1 MRVPGSG
8 VSTAGPGSLRSLL
21 VPLVVLIPVVLL
33 FAGTSGSGRE
43 FPIVFTQLP
52 ADAARSASDAP
63 LFDCGEGARIVRL
76 PPRGKKRVLTRKFAG
91 ACDPE
96 ISFDGTRM
104 LFAGKRAAADPW
116 NVFEMDLETGE
127 VRQITRD
134 HGNCR
139 SPTYQGRLF
148 TLDSPEP
155 WSQITFV
162 SDLAG
167 EINEHG
173 VSPATSLYTVRLDGS
188 GVQRLTY
195 NPSSDVDPTVL
206 PDGRLLFASWQR
218 ATLDRGA
225 TGRVALF
232 TSQIDGIDYALFSGD
247 EGRRVKTMPCVTKD
261 RLVVF
266 VETDDPVW
274 DGSGT
279 LGSVSLRRNLHSY
292 EPVTTATD
300 GRFHSPSPLPAGK
313 ILVSRRPDSDE
324 GTHGLY
330 TLDPVSG
337 EIDAVFDD
345 PDHHDVQAVAVIARP
360 RPDGRSTVLSEEFST
375 GVLYGLDVYDS
386 DLGALW
392 VSTRTPL
399 RLRVLEG
406 IPRREA
412 SRADEPAVLHKRF
425 LGEVDVEKD
434 GSFNVEVPANT
445 PIRLQLV
452 DEDGLA
458 LRSCSWIWVRNRE
471 TRGCIGCH
479 EDGERAP
486 ENRFVEALAKPS
498 IPLDLPPERRRTV
511 DFRRDVLPILSSR
524 CASAAC
530 HGGGRVEP
538 VLDGVAS
545 DGDVG
550 DLAYEEL
557 LAGFPFGGHDEGPAR
572 GKYVQPGR
580 ARTSP
585 LIWHVYGANTARP
598 WDEGPRTIPA
608 PMPFAGIG
616 LTDDEKRVLAEWI
629 DLGAPRGAPA
639 ATEPREGG
647 AR

>member
-1 MRVPGSG
+1 MKAPGSG
-8 VSTAGPGSLRSLL
+8 VATAGPGSLRSLL
-21 VPLVVLIPVVLL
+21 VPLVALISSALL
-33 FAGTSGSGRE
+33 FAGPSGSGAE
-43 FPIVFTQLP
+43 WPIVFTQLP
-52 ADAARSASDAP
+52 ADAPRAASGDAL
-63 LFDCGEGARIVRL
+63 LFDCGDGARIVL
-76 PPRGKKRVLTRKFAG
+76 LEPRGKKRVLTKGFAS

-104 LFAGKRAAADPW
+104 LFAGRRETADLW
-116 NVFEMDLETGE
+116 NVFEMDLATRE

-134 HGNCR
+134 LGNC
-139 SPTYQGRLF
+139 SAPTYQGRLF

-162 SDLAG
+162 GDHAG

-173 VSPATSLYTVRLDGS
+173 ESPSTSLYTVRPDGS

-206 PDGRLLFASWQR
+206 PDGRLLFSSWQR
-218 ATLDRGA
+218 STLERGGA
-225 TGRVALF
+225 GRVALF
-232 TSQIDGIDYALFSGD
+232 TSQIDGLDYALFAGD
-247 EGRRVKTMPCVTKD
+247 EGGRVKTMPCVTKD

-266 VETDDPVW
+266 VESDDPVW

-292 EPVTTATD
+292 ESVATTID
-300 GRFHSPSPLPAGK
+300 GRFHSPSALPSGK
-313 ILVSRRPDSDE
+313 ILVSRRPEGDE

-330 TLDPVSG
+330 TLDPRSG
-337 EIDAVFDD
+337 EIEEVFDD
-345 PDHHDVQAVAVIARP
+345 PNRHDVQAAAVTPRP
-360 RPDGRSTVLSEEFST
+360 RPDGRSTVVSEEFST
-375 GVLYGLDVYDS
+375 GVLYGLNVYDS

-392 VSTRTPL
+392 VSAGTPL

-406 IPRREA
+406 IPRRGA
-412 SRADEPAVLHKRF
+412 SRPDEPPVLHKRF
-425 LGEVDVEKD
+425 LGEIDVEKD
-434 GSFNVEVPANT
+434 GSFNIEVPANT
-445 PIRLQLV
+445 PIQLQLV
-452 DEDGLA
+452 DEAGLA

-479 EDGERAP
+479 EDGERTP

-511 DFRRDVLPILSSR
+511 KFRRDVLPILQNRCSS
-524 CASAAC
+524 AGC
-530 HGGGRVEP
+530 HGDGRVP
-538 VLDGVAS
+538 PALDVLYGS
-545 DGDVG
+545 TSHGGVG

-557 LAGFPFGGHDEGPAR
+557 LAGFPFDGVDDGPAR
-572 GKYVQPGR
+572 GTFVHPGR

-598 WDEGPRTIPA
+598 WDAGPKTVPA
-608 PMPFAGIG
+608 PMPVEGAG
-616 LTDDEKRVLAEWI
+616 LTDEEKRVLAEWI
-629 DLGAPRGAPA
+629 DLGAPRGSETP
-639 ATEPREGG
+639 
-647 AR
+647 